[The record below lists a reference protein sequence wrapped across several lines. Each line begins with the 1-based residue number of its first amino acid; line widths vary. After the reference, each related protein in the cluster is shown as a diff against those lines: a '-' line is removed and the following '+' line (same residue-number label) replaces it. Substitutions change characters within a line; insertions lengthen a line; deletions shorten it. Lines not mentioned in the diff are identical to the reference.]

1 MDLGTM
7 EVALIDLGLFTIK
20 YSYAAAPTTFFLI
33 FN

>member
-7 EVALIDLGLFTIK
+7 EVALIDLGLFIIR
-20 YSYAAAPTTFFLI
+20 YSHVAAPTTFFLI